1 MHSST
6 SSESVKNG
14 RISFEMKFKISLENG
29 MILTSSEGGS
39 ASSGAY
45 KNFISYTYSLLGA

>member
-1 MHSST
+1 
-6 SSESVKNG
+6 
-14 RISFEMKFKISLENG
+14 MKFKISLENG

-45 KNFISYTYSLLGA
+45 KNFISYTYSLFGA